1 MILWIAL
8 EKKNLFISPQK
19 YTIMIHMQNIWIAL
33 VRHNFMLLKIL
44 GLLIVYVIDNPIFAI
59 HAEETLIFILHNI
72 YYYLMCWQK
81 CWKTIVIIT
90 VKCCLGRVKYIW
102 DTYENI

>member
-8 EKKNLFISPQK
+8 EEENLFISPQK

-33 VRHNFMLLKIL
+33 VRHNFMWLKL
-44 GLLIVYVIDNPIFAI
+44 LLIVYVIDNPIFAI

-72 YYYLMCWQK
+72 YYYLMC
-81 CWKTIVIIT
+81 
-90 VKCCLGRVKYIW
+90 
-102 DTYENI
+102 